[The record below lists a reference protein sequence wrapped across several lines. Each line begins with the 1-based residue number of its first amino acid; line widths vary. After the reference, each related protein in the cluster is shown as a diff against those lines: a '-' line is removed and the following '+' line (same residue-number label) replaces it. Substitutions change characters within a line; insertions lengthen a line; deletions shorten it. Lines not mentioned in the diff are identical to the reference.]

1 MATDVPDAGVRA
13 GELLTHVIGVAAV
26 VVEDDAVELG
36 RVGVGA
42 EVRGRGYGAAGE
54 GDYGGDFGYAEA
66 LADDFGGDETGR
78 AGDDELHRLTSCSYV
93 ALSRFIEGLGYYLE
107 LIH

>member
-1 MATDVPDAGVRA
+1 MLTYVVR
-13 GELLTHVIGVAAV
+13 VAAV

-36 RVGVGA
+36 WVGVGA

-66 LADDFGGDETGR
+66 LADDLGGDETGR
-78 AGDDELHRLTSCSYV
+78 AGDDELHRLTFCSYFQ
-93 ALSRFIEGLGYYLE
+93 LLYQDFKKEETWY
-107 LIH
+107 